1 MTGPPPTHSE
11 KMIDAG
17 FERWLRAVINP
28 QADPAHGN
36 SVALDDFS
44 KDGMTEYAY
53 PKEFTVHGDLYQWT
67 ASSAHTKGRHL
78 CTHYEIWFYG
88 PAFGPGRR
96 ISTGGPTKA
105 KIRRGLRVIYQF
117 YREEPL

>member
-1 MTGPPPTHSE
+1 MS
-11 KMIDAG
+11 DAG
-17 FERWLRAVINP
+17 FERWLRSVINP

-36 SVALDDFS
+36 AAALDDFS

-53 PKEFTVHGDLYQWT
+53 PKEFTVCGDAYRWT
-67 ASSAHTKGRHL
+67 VSTAHTKGRHL

-96 ISTGGPTKA
+96 IGTGVPTKA
-105 KIRRGLRVIYQF
+105 LIRRGLRVIHQF
-117 YREEPL
+117 YMEELL